1 MRLLPRALLAL
12 SFLAIAPAV
21 AGDLPEVSAALEDSS
36 GFGPAE
42 KLAFADAATA
52 EIVLAV
58 GEVQELLAKAEKQD
72 DAEAVECVNR
82 KLLPLKALQGVA
94 NTSAAALRAAV
105 NGGDTPHADQEFR
118 KVAVALTKAR
128 ELLAEART
136 CLGDDS
142 GKAGSAAVS
151 VDEGDLGVEPPL
163 ENEGPVD
170 VVPGSAN

>member
-12 SFLAIAPAV
+12 SFLAVAPAL
-21 AGDLPEVSAALEDSS
+21 AGDVPEVGAALEDSS
-36 GFGPAE
+36 GFGPSE
-42 KLAFADAATA
+42 KLAFADAATV
-52 EIVLAV
+52 EIAAAV
-58 GEVQELLAKAEKQD
+58 TEVQELLAKAEKKD
-72 DAEAVECVNR
+72 DADAVECVNR
-82 KLLPLKALQGVA
+82 KLMPLRALQGVGT
-94 NTSAAALRAAV
+94 TSAATLRAAV
-105 NGGDTPHADQEFR
+105 AGGDMPHADQEFR

-142 GKAGSAAVS
+142 GNEGASSVS
-151 VDEGDLGVEPPL
+151 VDEGDLGAEPPL